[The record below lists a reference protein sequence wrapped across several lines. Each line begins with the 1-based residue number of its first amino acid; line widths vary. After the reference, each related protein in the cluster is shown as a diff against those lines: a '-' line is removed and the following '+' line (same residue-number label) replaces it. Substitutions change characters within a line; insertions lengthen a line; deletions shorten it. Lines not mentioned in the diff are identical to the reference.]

1 MQKKKQLVGFK
12 WEKGAAN
19 IINVEIKVG
28 TDTKGVGSSELPEV
42 SSL

>member
-1 MQKKKQLVGFK
+1 MQKKNSQQASNG
-12 WEKGAAN
+12 KGAAN